1 MKTPSLS
8 SMKDKEPDKYGG
20 ILFFFFRKI
29 SKGLRGLVM
38 NMTEK
43 NASDCLRYS
52 GDVNLGEVFKIS
64 RNQTKP
70 SAPNGNHL
78 K

>member
-1 MKTPSLS
+1 
-8 SMKDKEPDKYGG
+8 
-20 ILFFFFRKI
+20 
-29 SKGLRGLVM
+29 M

-43 NASDCLRYS
+43 NASDCLRYG

-64 RNQTKP
+64 SNQTKP